1 VTSSSDV
8 SAPSVLSTPDI
19 LDGVARIRASGRS
32 EPFPAR
38 DPVNLPMINNWV
50 EAIGDMNPVYV
61 DDAAARAAGHPGA
74 VGPPAMMQV
83 WTMYGLHGHR
93 PADDP
98 LSLAMALMDEA
109 GFTAVVATNCD
120 QAHHRYVQH
129 GEQLSMTTELGD
141 VSGPKRTRL
150 GTGWFISTIHRWYSS
165 GEEVARM
172 SFRIFKYRPESSGG
186 DPARS
191 ERAGTQT
198 PSATAAAGPLAGGA
212 GHDLPPMR
220 IEASPTFIVASAL
233 ATRDFQDVHHD
244 RDRAIGHGAKDI
256 FLNIITDTALAQRFA
271 TDWAGP
277 AARVREI
284 SIRLG
289 VPCYAYDS
297 LLFTGRAVTVGPAQT
312 VSLAGRGQLGDHVV
326 GTVRLAAR

>member
-1 VTSSSDV
+1 
-8 SAPSVLSTPDI
+8 
-19 LDGVARIRASGRS
+19 
-32 EPFPAR
+32 
-38 DPVNLPMINNWV
+38 MINNWV
-50 EAIGDMNPVYV
+50 EAIGDTNPVYV

-83 WTMYGLHGHR
+83 WTMYGLHGHG

-98 LSLAMALMDEA
+98 LSLVMALMDEA
-109 GFTAVVATNCD
+109 GFTAVVATNCEQIHD
-120 QAHHRYVQH
+120 RYVRH
-129 GEQLSMTTELGD
+129 GEHLSMTTELGD
-141 VSGPKRTRL
+141 VTGPKRTRL
-150 GTGWFISTIHRWYSS
+150 GTGWFISTIHRWYSA
-165 GEEVARM
+165 GEEVAQM
-172 SFRIFKYRPESSGG
+172 SFRIFKYRPGASGS
-186 DPARS
+186 DPTPSGRP
-191 ERAGTQT
+191 GTQT
-198 PSATAAAGPLAGGA
+198 PGATTAAGPLADGA
-212 GHDLPPMR
+212 GDDLPSMR
-220 IEASPTFIVASAL
+220 IEASPTLIVASAL

-244 RDRAIGHGAKDI
+244 RDKAIGHGAKDI

-297 LLFTGRAVTVGPAQT
+297 LLFTGRAVTAGPART

-326 GTVRLAAR
+326 GTVCLETR